1 MAEEFECDYDGGT
14 RATVQADP
22 DGYVEVEVQR
32 LDDGHE
38 PPAYLYLTPEAAR
51 RFARTIALASITAEG
66 EQAPK
71 MPTTATSDTFEP
83 APAPCPEGN
92 GGCSAECAERSECHR
107 AAVADLFRP
116 VEPPARGG
124 GRDREALFLA
134 ARGLAGPAAGLDD
147 VLKVAA
153 YLAA

>member
-32 LDDGHE
+32 LDDGPE

-51 RFARTIALASITAEG
+51 RFARTVTLASITAEG
-66 EQAPK
+66 EQAPEV
-71 MPTTATSDTFEP
+71 PTAAASEL
-83 APAPCPEGN
+83 APAPCPEDN
-92 GGCSAECAERSECHR
+92 GACSADCSERPECHR

-116 VEPPARGG
+116 VEPVTESGEAT
-124 GRDREALFLA
+124 REELFLA
-134 ARGLAGPAAGLDD
+134 ARELAGPAAGLDD